1 MCDRVHHNISQQILK
16 VSEMQKNHFQ
26 QMLWNLSE
34 MSCWQINNLAGA
46 KTKPPAERKWMIRQT
61 LPPPFFFFI
70 SPAGLK
76 SSHSEF
82 RLSSNEFMLTDRV
95 GFNV

>member
-1 MCDRVHHNISQQILK
+1 
-16 VSEMQKNHFQ
+16 
-26 QMLWNLSE
+26 
-34 MSCWQINNLAGA
+34 
-46 KTKPPAERKWMIRQT
+46 MIRQT

-70 SPAGLK
+70 SPAALK